1 MTGWIDAVIQG
12 VLLGGLYALFAAGLS
27 LMFGVMRL
35 VNLAH
40 GALAVLAAY
49 GGYEV
54 VRHWGWN
61 PFATLGLVV
70 PAMALLG
77 YLLQRFLLNRALTIG
92 PLSPL
97 LATFGLAIVVE
108 SVLLE
113 RFSADS
119 RALPTGRLGTASL
132 RITDE
137 VSIGAFPLLMFAV
150 GVGAVVGLQW
160 YLFRTDGGCVMRA
173 TSEDREAAQL
183 MGVDDGHVYA
193 VATAIAL
200 ALVAVAGIFLGMR
213 TTFTPTAGGGTLLFA
228 FEAVVIG
235 GLGSLLGTLAGSV
248 VLGVAQLVGAAVEP
262 AYGVLT
268 GHLVF
273 LLVLA
278 FRPQGLLPRAVMAT

>member
-1 MTGWIDAVIQG
+1 MTYANAVLQG
-12 VLLGGLYALFAAGLS
+12 ILLGGLYALLASGLS

-49 GGYEV
+49 GAYEV
-54 VRHWGWN
+54 VRVAGWH
-61 PFATLGLVV
+61 PILALAVVV
-70 PAMALLG
+70 PAMAGLG
-77 YLLQRFLLNRALTIG
+77 YALQRFVLNRALSIG

-108 SVLLE
+108 SLLLE
-113 RFSADS
+113 LFSADT
-119 RALPTGRLGTASL
+119 RALSIGTLSTASVRL
-132 RITDE
+132 TE
-137 VSIGAFPLLMFAV
+137 GVAVGAFPLLTFAV
-150 GVGAVVGLQW
+150 GVTAVAGLQW
-160 YLFRTDGGCVMRA
+160 YLFRTPGGRAMRA

-183 MGVDDGHVYA
+183 MGVDDRHVYA

-200 ALVAVAGIFLGMR
+200 ALVGVAGVFLGMR
-213 TTFTPTAGGGTLLFA
+213 TTFTPTAGAATLLFA

-235 GLGSLLGTLAGSV
+235 GLGSLWGTLAGGM
-248 VLGVAQLVGAAVEP
+248 VLGVAQLVGAAVSP

-268 GHLVF
+268 GHVVF

-278 FRPQGLLPRAVMAT
+278 FRPRGLMPRAVTA

>member
-1 MTGWIDAVIQG
+1 MTYLNAVLQG
-12 VLLGGLYALFAAGLS
+12 VLLGGLYALLASGLS

-49 GGYEV
+49 GGFEV
-54 VRHWGWN
+54 VQRFGWN
-61 PFATLGLVV
+61 PFGTLVLVV
-70 PAMALLG
+70 PAMAALG
-77 YLLQRFLLNRALTIG
+77 YLLQRFLLNRALSIG

-119 RALPTGRLGTASL
+119 RALDIGRLGTASL

-137 VSIGAFPLLMFAV
+137 VSVGAFPLLTFVV
-150 GVGAVVGLQW
+150 GVGAVLGLQW
-160 YLFRTDGGCVMRA
+160 YLFRTAGGRTMRA

-183 MGVDDGHVYA
+183 MGIDDGHVYA
-193 VATAIAL
+193 LATAVAL
-200 ALVAVAGIFLGMR
+200 GLVGVAGVFLGMR
-213 TTFTPTAGGGTLLFA
+213 TTFTPAAGGATLLFA

-235 GLGSLLGTLAGSV
+235 GLGSLRGTLAGGM
-248 VLGVAQLVGAAVEP
+248 VLGIAQLVGAAVQP
-262 AYGVLT
+262 AYGVLI

-273 LLVLA
+273 LAVLA
-278 FRPQGLLPRAVMAT
+278 FRPQGLLPRAVVTA